1 LCRGARQAEA
11 SRPDGSQQHGA
22 DGAAPQPDRG
32 MSRHLQSSLCV
43 MDIRAIDICVR
54 LARIKAAVRYS
65 GSDPQAGLAGS
76 TVC

>member
-1 LCRGARQAEA
+1 
-11 SRPDGSQQHGA
+11 
-22 DGAAPQPDRG
+22 
-32 MSRHLQSSLCV
+32 